1 MPPWHRH
8 AEVWVLV
15 VTLVVAYRY
24 AVTRLAPFG
33 ERVPRR
39 QQWTFFA
46 GVFALWVAGDWP
58 VHDLAES
65 YLLSVHMTQH
75 LLITFVVPPLLLVG
89 TPAWL
94 FRMVF
99 KPSLPMLRRLAHP
112 LLAGLVF
119 NALIVFSHW
128 PVVVDATL
136 RSEPLHFGMHLLLF
150 AVASVMW
157 LPVFSPV
164 PEVRRLSDPGRMVYL
179 FLQSVV
185 PTVPASFL
193 TFANEPLYKF
203 YAHVPRLWGMS
214 AVEDQQL
221 AGAIMKLAGG
231 AILWGTIS
239 VIFFRWYQRQDREDK
254 ARRAAERAQRA
265 ADGAQRVGEGAQ
277 RVGEGVLT
285 WDEVERELTRTEADA
300 PRES

>member
-1 MPPWHRH
+1 MPTWHRH

-15 VTLVVAYRY
+15 AALVVGYRY

-33 ERVPRR
+33 EPVPRR
-39 QQWTFFA
+39 QQWAFLG
-46 GVFALWVAGDWP
+46 GVLALWVGAEWP
-58 VHDLAES
+58 IHDLAEG

-75 LLITFVVPPLLLVG
+75 LLFTFVAPPLFLIG
-89 TPAWL
+89 TPGWL
-94 FRMVF
+94 
-99 KPSLPMLRRLAHP
+99 LRRALGPHLLAVVRRWAHP

-119 NALIVFSHW
+119 NAVIVFSHW

-136 RSEPLHFGMHLLLF
+136 RHEPLHFAVHVLLF
-150 AVASVMW
+150 TTASVMW
-157 LPVFSPV
+157 LPVFSPL
-164 PEVRRLSDPGRMVYL
+164 PEIRRLSDPGRMVYL

-193 TFANEPLYKF
+193 TFADEPLYKF
-203 YAHVPRLWGMS
+203 YAHVPRIWGIS

-231 AILWGTIS
+231 AILWGTIF

-265 ADGAQRVGEGAQ
+265 GEA
-277 RVGEGVLT
+277 VLT

-300 PRES
+300 PREA